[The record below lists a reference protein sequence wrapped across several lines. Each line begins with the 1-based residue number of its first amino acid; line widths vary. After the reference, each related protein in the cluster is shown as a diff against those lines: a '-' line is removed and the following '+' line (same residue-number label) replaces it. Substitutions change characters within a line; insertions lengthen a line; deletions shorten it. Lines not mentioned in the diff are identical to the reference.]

1 MLSVLGLPVFRVRA
15 GPAVCGTVPKSQ
27 SIVVSNQTS
36 FDGPSFLSSADF
48 VFFSFSEPKPKCC
61 FSLYLPMSHT
71 RSPSTRA
78 IYVASKMNISIY

>member
-1 MLSVLGLPVFRVRA
+1 MLSVLGFPAFKVRA

-36 FDGPSFLSSADF
+36 LDGPSFLSSSDF
-48 VFFSFSEPKPKCC
+48 VFSSFSESKPKCC

-71 RSPSTRA
+71 RNPSTSA
-78 IYVASKMNISIY
+78 I